1 MADFNQDEMNSLVKE
16 LRETIESK
24 NADSAESKE
33 KIEKINA
40 RFDAQEDANQ
50 KLVLSIAEAKKK
62 ELEIESKYK
71 DLERQLYMTN
81 NTMSKEQKS
90 AGMKAFETFMHKGKN
105 SITDDERKYLRTDSN
120 VDGGFLAPPEYVNEI
135 IKPITEMSPI
145 RAMARVRT
153 TASPRMLMPVRTN
166 LVDVKY
172 EGEGATTAP
181 NNSKYGQESLKLY
194 RCSAVTIVT
203 VEELSQAA
211 FNISQEINADIS
223 EAYAKKEGLKF
234 LKGTGVGEPEG
245 IMVNTKVASFP
256 SGVAADVP
264 LSAVIQMTGEVKT
277 GYNPMYGFNRRTLAI
292 LRSEVATAGNFLW
305 VVGNIAAGIPNQL
318 NGYTYAEL
326 PDLDDVAA
334 NKYPIIF
341 GDFMRGY
348 LIGDHTMMIV
358 LRDDNTLA
366 AEGKVRFIFHRFNT
380 GGVILPEAFVKMK
393 VAITL

>member
-1 MADFNQDEMNSLVKE
+1 MPNFSQDEMNSLVKE

-24 NADSAESKE
+24 NADSAEAKA
-33 KIEKINA
+33 KIEKINKVL
-40 RFDAQEDANQ
+40 DEQEDANQ
-50 KLVLSIAEAKKK
+50 KLVAQFAETKKK
-62 ELEIESKYK
+62 EQEIEEKYK
-71 DLERQLYMTN
+71 DLERQLYMSN
-81 NTMSKEQKS
+81 NTMSREQKS
-90 AGMKAFETFMHKGKN
+90 AEMKAFETFMKKGKN
-105 SITDDERKYLRTDSN
+105 SIGDDERKYLRTDSN
-120 VDGGFLAPPEYVNEI
+120 IDGGFLAPPEYVQEI
-135 IKPITEMSPI
+135 IKPITEISPI
-145 RAMARVRT
+145 RAMARTRMT
-153 TASPRMLMPVRTN
+153 SSPRMLMPVRTN

-172 EGEGATTAP
+172 EGEGATTTP

-211 FNISQEINADIS
+211 FDISQEINTDIS

-245 IMVNTKVASFP
+245 IMVNPNVAEFA

-264 LSAVIQMTGEVKT
+264 LSAVIKMTGEVKT
-277 GYNPMYGFNRRTLAI
+277 GYNPMYGLNRRTLAA
-292 LRSEVATAGNFLW
+292 LRSESSTTGSFLW

-318 NGYTYAEL
+318 NGYSYAEL
-326 PDLDDVAA
+326 PDLDDIAA

-348 LIGDHTMMIV
+348 LIGDHSMMIV

-393 VAITL
+393 VALTV

>member
-1 MADFNQDEMNSLVKE
+1 MSDFNQDEMNSLVKE
-16 LRETIESK
+16 LRDTLESK
-24 NADSAESKE
+24 SADSAESKE